1 VGCGACTSG
10 DTVVYKPIQDGVFE
24 RGDIV
29 LLTPPKELTQL
40 AFERGI
46 PIRAGDLLVKRLVA
60 LPGDVVEVRAGQLTV
75 NGVPEE
81 QAAVADD
88 RPACVAACR

>member
-1 VGCGACTSG
+1 MPTTSG
-10 DTVVYKPIQDGVFE
+10 DTVVYKPTQGGVFE

-60 LPGDVVEVRAGQLTV
+60 LPGDVVEVRGGRLTV
-75 NGVPEE
+75 NGVAEE
-81 QAAVADD
+81 SAAAAEDRAAAV
-88 RPACVAACR
+88 CVATCR